1 MFFFFNWSLI
11 NQCLITKQMTW
22 LKRVNLHVNLVALML
37 CFMVY
42 GVQKDLKKNKKRK
55 KES

>member
-22 LKRVNLHVNLVALML
+22 LKRVNLHVNLVALMF

-42 GVQKDLKKNKKRK
+42 GVQKDLKKKKRK